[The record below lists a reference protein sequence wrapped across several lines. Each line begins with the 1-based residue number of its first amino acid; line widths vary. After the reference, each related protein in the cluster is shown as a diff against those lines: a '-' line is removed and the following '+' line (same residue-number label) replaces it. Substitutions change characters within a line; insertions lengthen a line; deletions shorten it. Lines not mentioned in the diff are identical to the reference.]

1 MSRVCVVTGKRP
13 KSGNKVSHS
22 NIKTKRRTLPN
33 IQSQRFWVPSQ
44 NRFVRLKVSA
54 RGIKIINK
62 IGIER
67 ALKDI
72 AALEAG

>member
-1 MSRVCVVTGKRP
+1 MSRHCEITGKGP
-13 KSGNKVSHS
+13 MSGNKVSHS
-22 NIKTKRRTLPN
+22 NIKTRRRSLPN
-33 IQSQRFWVPSQ
+33 IQEQRFWVPSQ

-67 ALKDI
+67 AMQQI
-72 AALEAG
+72 AALQG

>member
-1 MSRVCVVTGKRP
+1 M
-13 KSGNKVSHS
+13 SGNKVSHS

-44 NRFVRLKVSA
+44 SRFVRLKVSA

-67 ALKDI
+67 ALKDM
-72 AALEAG
+72 AALGAQ

>member
-1 MSRVCVVTGKRP
+1 MSRVCEVTGKRP
-13 KSGNKVSHS
+13 MSGNKVSHS

-33 IQSQRFWVPSQ
+33 IQNQRFWVPSQ

-72 AALEAG
+72 AALEQA

>member
-1 MSRVCVVTGKRP
+1 MSRVCEVTGKRP
-13 KSGNKVSHS
+13 MSGNKVSHS

-67 ALKDI
+67 ALKDM
-72 AALEAG
+72 AALGAE